1 LENQSIHQSTNEEG
15 PVLFDLLPSVESL
28 RRGQELMQMMRTMV
42 RERAGSTYTLS
53 SRVANINGN

>member
-1 LENQSIHQSTNEEG
+1 MRKDLS
-15 PVLFDLLPSVESL
+15 VLFDLLPSVESL

-53 SRVANINGN
+53 SRVADINGN